1 MSEHQEKFL
10 KDKILKEANFPT
22 HYASHMKLT
31 IQESKLIDFALK
43 ITNEFNQTYKDLQN
57 IYDHLVADGYEQ
69 IDKIQSLINK
79 KYVKFQES
87 HEVKYKIQTKLKKK
101 ETEMMELVTKKFK
114 SLGTNKSLK
123 SQGTLKNIQ
132 QDDE

>member
-1 MSEHQEKFL
+1 
-10 KDKILKEANFPT
+10 
-22 HYASHMKLT
+22 MKLT
-31 IQESKLIDFALK
+31 VQESKFIDFALK

-114 SLGTNKSLK
+114 GLGTNKSLK

-132 QDDE
+132 